1 MITTLNLTL
10 KNSRIH
16 AVPAA
21 LGLAV
26 LILSGCAKPAEE
38 ITETTETDAREVVEI
53 PVTTSSDTALALF
66 DEGQYLLDVGRG
78 VEARERFQA
87 AIAEDPDFAY
97 AYFNASN
104 ASLSFAEFKET
115 LDAAMEHMEG
125 KSEGERLL
133 VEINQTF
140 LDNNSDQGLKLAKQL
155 VEKYPDSPRAWQAL
169 AGIQATRN
177 EDKSARKSLE
187 KALAL
192 DPESAAAVLA
202 LGNSYLFSEPK
213 DFARAEQSMK
223 QLIAL
228 YPNEA
233 KAYEGLGDVMR
244 AENDLDAALAAYT
257 QATDTDPTLAA
268 AQVKNGHVN
277 SFLGNIEEARAAYD
291 AAIESGSPE
300 AKATFANYRAFTHI
314 HAGDV
319 QGSIDELAELAD
331 SVAEMGTPADQVK
344 GIQVFTL
351 TNEATAALHSGNLKQ
366 AAKAI
371 AMRNELVR
379 EIGKDVG
386 TEDAARLQEADCLI
400 WDGLL
405 AAYQGDYELAM
416 AKAEQNV
423 ELLADD
429 ENPRKMESYHW
440 VLGMAYLG
448 QDDYGKAVEHLRRAD
463 YKNTM
468 YIRYQLALAEA
479 GVGNTGEARKL
490 FKQVADW
497 NFNSVGYALVHEDAA
512 ERATG

>member
-1 MITTLNLTL
+1 M
-10 KNSRIH
+10 
-16 AVPAA
+16 
-21 LGLAV
+21 
-26 LILSGCAKPAEE
+26 
-38 ITETTETDAREVVEI
+38 
-53 PVTTSSDTALALF
+53 
-66 DEGQYLLDVGRG
+66 
-78 VEARERFQA
+78 EARERFQA

-300 AKATFANYRAFTHI
+300 AKATFANYRAFTPH
-314 HAGDV
+314 
-319 QGSIDELAELAD
+319 
-331 SVAEMGTPADQVK
+331 PRRRR
-344 GIQVFTL
+344 
-351 TNEATAALHSGNLKQ
+351 SGLN
-366 AAKAI
+366 
-371 AMRNELVR
+371 R
-379 EIGKDVG
+379 
-386 TEDAARLQEADCLI
+386 
-400 WDGLL
+400 
-405 AAYQGDYELAM
+405 
-416 AKAEQNV
+416 
-423 ELLADD
+423 
-429 ENPRKMESYHW
+429 
-440 VLGMAYLG
+440 
-448 QDDYGKAVEHLRRAD
+448 
-463 YKNTM
+463 
-468 YIRYQLALAEA
+468 
-479 GVGNTGEARKL
+479 
-490 FKQVADW
+490 
-497 NFNSVGYALVHEDAA
+497 
-512 ERATG
+512 